1 MGVFHHLQGGFV
13 SPRRAALYARVS
25 THDQQTLAMQRDA
38 MHKFATRRGWT
49 IIATV
54 EEIASGAKDRR
65 PKRHALL
72 TAAKQ
77 RKLDVILVW
86 KLDRWGRSLVDL
98 MTTLHELTALGVGF
112 VSLTEALD
120 LTTPAGRAFAGFL
133 AVFAEF
139 ERDLI
144 RERIKAGI
152 TDARKRGKAHGRPR
166 AQANETLLVNSKTP
180 WMATLHPTVEGQR
193 DRSCC
198 VKQCSPMLLEM
209 QWPRLNQQSH
219 NHLYTG
225 GAFSRLYPVSL
236 SVTSNDAEQTKKRS
250 LVSRSEALILQS
262 QYRFPTVGGTP
273 R

>member
-1 MGVFHHLQGGFV
+1 MVGFPILQGGFV
-13 SPRRAALYARVS
+13 SPMRAALYARVS

-38 MHKFATRRGWT
+38 MHEFATRRGWT

-77 RKLDVILVW
+77 RQLDVILVW

-166 AQANETLLVNSKTP
+166 A
-180 WMATLHPTVEGQR
+180 
-193 DRSCC
+193 
-198 VKQCSPMLLEM
+198 
-209 QWPRLNQQSH
+209 
-219 NHLYTG
+219 TG
-225 GAFSRLYPVSL
+225 
-236 SVTSNDAEQTKKRS
+236 NDAAQIRT
-250 LVSRSEALILQS
+250 LAQQGLS
-262 QYRFPTVGGTP
+262 QAAIARHLGLWRTSVRRVLAQQEGT
-273 R
+273 

>member
-1 MGVFHHLQGGFV
+1 MVDFPTLQGGFV
-13 SPRRAALYARVS
+13 SPMRAALYARVS

-38 MHKFATRRGWT
+38 LHEFATRRGWT

-65 PKRHALL
+65 PQRQALL
-72 TAAKQ
+72 TAANQ

-120 LTTPAGRAFAGFL
+120 LTTPTGRGFAGCL

-144 RERIKAGI
+144 RVRIKAGI
-152 TDARKRGKAHGRPR
+152 TDARKREKTHGRPR
-166 AQANETLLVNSKTP
+166 ATANDAAQIRTLAQQGLSQAA
-180 WMATLHPTVEGQR
+180 MARHLGLWRTSVRRGFAQQEGQ
-193 DRSCC
+193 
-198 VKQCSPMLLEM
+198 
-209 QWPRLNQQSH
+209 
-219 NHLYTG
+219 
-225 GAFSRLYPVSL
+225 
-236 SVTSNDAEQTKKRS
+236 
-250 LVSRSEALILQS
+250 
-262 QYRFPTVGGTP
+262 
-273 R
+273 